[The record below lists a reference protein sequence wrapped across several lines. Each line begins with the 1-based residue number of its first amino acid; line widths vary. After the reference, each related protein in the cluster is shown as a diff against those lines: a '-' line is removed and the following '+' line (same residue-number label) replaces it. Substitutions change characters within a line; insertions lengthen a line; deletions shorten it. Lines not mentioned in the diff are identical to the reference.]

1 MNQFVNLAITLLVF
15 SSVPQKIVSKI
26 SRKQYPVARN
36 EDQNGDHSEESDYTS
51 EDEGTE
57 DYKKGGYHAVKI
69 GDKFKNGCYV
79 VQRKLGWDHLSTVW
93 LA

>member
-1 MNQFVNLAITLLVF
+1 MSILLLLYWF
-15 SSVPQKIVSKI
+15 SALYPQKLVSKI
-26 SRKQYPVARN
+26 SRKQYLVARN

-79 VQRKLGWDHLSTVW
+79 V
-93 LA
+93 